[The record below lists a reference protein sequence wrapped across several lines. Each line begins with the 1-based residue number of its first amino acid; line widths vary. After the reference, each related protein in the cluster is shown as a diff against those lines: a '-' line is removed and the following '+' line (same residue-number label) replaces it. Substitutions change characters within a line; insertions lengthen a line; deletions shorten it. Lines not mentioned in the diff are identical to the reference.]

1 MQGEYHTPE
10 EIAAL
15 HQRIAELEAALAD
28 RAETESHLRA
38 ILNTTV
44 QGLVVLAP
52 NKQIVMVN
60 EQASQMARALWE
72 RDLVAGQNVEAFY
85 GLVDPAAVES
95 FEYCFDTALSGTP
108 LAVSGRLPTPPGAV
122 LWLQADFQPIWA
134 EDGTVAGVCLG
145 LLDIS
150 AYKQAEEETRQL
162 AQFREAVIENANVL
176 VSALDRDRKFVLW
189 NRGAER
195 ITGYTRDEVLGHN
208 KVWEWAYPDAEYRRQ
223 VASAS
228 AVVAQG
234 QPVEDLQFILRT
246 RSGESKTV
254 AFYSRQLVDLSGE
267 PAGIVNIGIDVTN
280 RQQVERA
287 LRASE
292 RKLRSLL
299 EQSRDG
305 VVLSDEE
312 GRVIEWSPGHER
324 ITGIKWHEALG
335 QFSWDVLFRSAP
347 EPSRTP
353 ELYERLQTRTLAALQ
368 TGQGDWLNQIM
379 EVPIQRPDGTR
390 CIIQSL
396 VFPIP
401 TEKGFMLGA
410 IHRDI
415 TEQKQTEERALQLA
429 VEQERLALFKRLLDD
444 VTHDLK
450 TPLTTI
456 QLSLHLLEHMPDPG
470 KRQHQFGVMKAQL
483 EYLSRL
489 LHDLRT
495 IAQQDAD
502 TPLQLRSLDLNDFAQ
517 NIVQEHEPLAAQKAQ
532 TLYYSTNTPL
542 PDVQAD
548 REKLTRAVINIL
560 TNAINYTPEGGT
572 ITVCTGLYE
581 GAAALEIIDTG
592 PGIHPDDLPFIFNPF
607 YRSDRARSMY
617 QGGMGLGLAIAH
629 QIIAAHG
636 GQIEVES
643 TPGQGTLF
651 RILLPRT

>member
-1 MQGEYHTPE
+1 MQGKQHTPD

-28 RAETESHLRA
+28 REESESYLRA
-38 ILNTTV
+38 ILNTTLH
-44 QGLVVLAP
+44 GLIVLAP
-52 NKQIVMVN
+52 NRQVVMSN
-60 EQASQMARALWE
+60 TQARQLIRALWG
-72 RDLVAGQNVEAFY
+72 RDLAAGQSVEAYY
-85 GLVDPAAVES
+85 GLVDPAAVEN
-95 FEYCFDTALSGTP
+95 FEHCFDTALSGTP
-108 LAVSGRLPTPPGAV
+108 LTVSGSLPTQQGQV
-122 LWLQADFQPIWA
+122 LSLQVNFQPVWA

-145 LLDIS
+145 LLDIT

-195 ITGYTRDEVLGHN
+195 ITGYTREEVLGHN

-223 VASAS
+223 VARAS
-228 AVVAQG
+228 AAVAQG
-234 QPVEDLQFILRT
+234 QSVEDLQFTLRT
-246 RSGESKTV
+246 RGGESKTV
-254 AFYSRQLVDLSGE
+254 AFYSRQLVDLLGE
-267 PAGIVNIGIDVTN
+267 PVGVVNIGIDVTT

-305 VVLSDEE
+305 VVLSDEK

-335 QFSWDVLFRSAP
+335 RFVWDVLFGIEP
-347 EPSRTP
+347 EFPHTP
-353 ELYERLQTRTLAALQ
+353 DLREHFKALTLAALR

-401 TEKGFMLGA
+401 TDKGFMLGA

-415 TEQKQTEERALQLA
+415 TEQKRTEERALELA
-429 VEQERLALFKRLLDD
+429 VEQERLTVFKRLLED

-456 QLSLHLLEHMPDPG
+456 QLSLHLLEHLPDPD
-470 KRQHQFGVMKAQL
+470 KRQRQFEVMKAQI

-489 LHDLRT
+489 LRDLRT

-502 TPLQLRSLDLNDFAQ
+502 TPLQVRSLDLNDFAQ
-517 NIVQEHEPLAAQKAQ
+517 SIVLEHEPLAAQKAQ
-532 TLYYSTNTPL
+532 TLYFSANTPL
-542 PDVQAD
+542 PAVQAD

-572 ITVCTGLYE
+572 IAVCTGIHE
-581 GAAALEIIDTG
+581 GAAALEISDTG

-607 YRSDRARSMY
+607 FRSDRARSTY

-629 QIIAAHG
+629 QIITAHG

-643 TPGQGTLF
+643 TPAQGTRF